1 MYDQE
6 CVGGP
11 VGNRTFSQCCG
22 NGAISLPLLSF
33 IPEIVE
39 ILGQDT
45 KESTRFRSRSRK
57 YNAVLS
63 FTSMGVNVDERLA
76 NGRNGV
82 YTFRICGQVVHRIG
96 SFLPVHGHQPAFS
109 QIYIRDTEEQA
120 DIRLQVMNDLDRY
133 QLLELQAILMQKNPF
148 CRVYR
153 SIGEREQ
160 QLGADA
166 VANLRIV
173 MRSERNQQENQQHI
187 NHRQYDRPTSAEVAV
202 LLPGEQVGSRRDI
215 IIQARDGDLQRIAEN
230 HLCYDPLHYVLLH
243 PNGEHGWSFNA
254 YRKRPVGPNQPQP
267 NHNPGGD
274 PDDSDGEGG
283 RRKENRISRDKASS
297 CRTNSITTL
306 SL

>member
-11 VGNRTFSQCCG
+11 VGNRTFTQCCG
-22 NGAISLPLLSF
+22 NGAITLSPLSF

-109 QIYIRDTEEQA
+109 QIYIRDPEEQA

-166 VANLRIV
+166 IRKESARKPTAT
-173 MRSERNQQENQQHI
+173 STTGSS
-187 NHRQYDRPTSAEVAV
+187 RQYDRPTSAEVAV

-230 HLCYDPLHYVLLH
+230 HLCYDPLHY
-243 PNGEHGWSFNA
+243 
-254 YRKRPVGPNQPQP
+254 
-267 NHNPGGD
+267 
-274 PDDSDGEGG
+274 
-283 RRKENRISRDKASS
+283 
-297 CRTNSITTL
+297 
-306 SL
+306 